1 MFVDA
6 PSLPGSAAA
15 APPRQALNLRWLAG
29 SLLTGVTGAGLIG
42 VALYLAAA
50 DGIVAVPPE
59 RAVAPHGDGGS
70 GDVARKG
77 DRLVRDEMIVAAKT
91 AFKAPMT
98 ERAGEREVIR
108 VHAYVQIATEL
119 PLRAPD
125 LPVPPFDPLRS
136 ARIEAPAPVEGES
149 DPAETAVTLVRSP
162 LGAAAVEAEIENGA
176 PALTEAEVDALVA
189 ETQALAGGSLA
200 GGTLPPAFPAE
211 RLLSRALRPAALP
224 DDATAEAR
232 FRNIEVRI
240 LPENLTEIAESGAG
254 GGQAAGP
261 ALFEERDLVLAKDQ
275 SLEDLLKR
283 NGAEPARRS
292 AMMAALSA
300 RAKGD
305 LPEGQHVRL
314 LIAPQGDGPGDHHAP
329 ESRGIARVTLYGED
343 GIQEIVAANDRGGFV
358 SVAPPRPGNTPD
370 DDEESGVTLYESL
383 YGTALKNGVPRPI
396 IEEMVLALA
405 TSTDLQQRTS
415 AGDRAELFF
424 TEDEDARP
432 ELLYVGLHVHDE
444 TLGLYRYRVPGS
456 GEIDYLD
463 PSGRSS
469 QKFLMRRPVAE
480 GRISSPFG
488 ARLHPILGYYRPHNG
503 VDWAATRGT
512 PIMATGDGTIVSA
525 GARSG
530 YGNRVEIQHANGYT
544 TAYNHMARIARG
556 IAPGARVRL
565 GQVIGAVGTTGLSTG
580 PHVHYEVAINGRFVD
595 PMKIRLPSARELSGQ
610 SLAAFRQAEEQI
622 DALRQKHGGK
632 TVAERT

>member
-1 MFVDA
+1 LSAFVDA
-6 PSLPGSAAA
+6 PSLSGSSAASR
-15 APPRQALNLRWLAG
+15 PPRQALNLRWLAG

-50 DGIVAVPPE
+50 DGVVATPPE
-59 RAVAPHGDGGS
+59 RALPPHGEGS
-70 GDVARKG
+70 AGDIARKG

-125 LPVPPFDPLRS
+125 VPVPPFDPLRS
-136 ARIEAPAPVEGES
+136 ARIEAPAAPEGDS

-162 LGAAAVEAEIENGA
+162 LAEAAVRDDA
-176 PALTEAEVDALVA
+176 PALSEAEVDSLVA
-189 ETQALAGGSLA
+189 ETQTLAGGA
-200 GGTLPPAFPAE
+200 LPPAFPAE

-224 DDATAEAR
+224 DDPGLEAR

-240 LPENLTEIAESGAG
+240 LPENLTEIAETGTGGDGAR
-254 GGQAAGP
+254 
-261 ALFEERDLVLAKDQ
+261 LVEERDLVLAKDQ
-275 SLEDLLKR
+275 SLADLLKR
-283 NGAEPARRS
+283 NGAEPARL
-292 AMMAALSA
+292 AALLGALSPHA
-300 RAKGD
+300 RDD
-305 LPEGQHVRL
+305 LAEGQHVRL
-314 LIAPQGDGPGDHHAP
+314 LIAPEGDGHSSEG
-329 ESRGIARVTLYGED
+329 RGIARVTLYGED

-358 SVAPPRPGNTPD
+358 SVAPPRPGSAKD

-396 IEEMVLALA
+396 IEEMVMALA
-405 TSTDLQQRTS
+405 TSTDLQQRTTP
-415 AGDRAELFF
+415 GDRAELFF
-424 TEDEDARP
+424 TEDEDAKP
-432 ELLYVGLHVHDE
+432 ELLYVGLRIHDE
-444 TLGLYRYRVPGS
+444 TYGLYRYRVPGS
-456 GEIDYLD
+456 PEVDYLD
-463 PSGRSS
+463 PTGRSS

-488 ARLHPILGYYRPHNG
+488 LRLHPILGYSRPHNG

-595 PMKIRLPSARELSGQ
+595 PMKIRLPSARELTGPT
-610 SLAAFRQAEEQI
+610 LAAFRQAEEQI

-632 TVAERT
+632 AVAERT

>member
-1 MFVDA
+1 MSAFVDA
-6 PSLPGSAAA
+6 PSLPASPAASR
-15 APPRQALNLRWLAG
+15 PPRQALNLRWLAG
-29 SLLTGVTGAGLIG
+29 SLLTGITGAGLIG
-42 VALYLAAA
+42 VALFLAAA
-50 DGIVAVPPE
+50 DGVVATPPE
-59 RAVAPHGDGGS
+59 RALPPHGEGGS

-77 DRLVRDEMIVAAKT
+77 DRLVRDEMIVATKT
-91 AFKAPMT
+91 AFKAPMS

-125 LPVPPFDPLRS
+125 VPVPPFDPLRS
-136 ARIEAPAPVEGES
+136 ARIEAPAAAEGDT
-149 DPAETAVTLVRSP
+149 DPAETAVTLTRSP
-162 LGAAAVEAEIENGA
+162 LAEAALDDEA
-176 PALTEAEVDALVA
+176 PALTDAEVDALVA
-189 ETQALAGGSLA
+189 ETQSLA

-224 DDATAEAR
+224 DDPGVEAR

-240 LPENLTEIAESGAG
+240 LPENLTEIPETSTG
-254 GGQAAGP
+254 GEDAR
-261 ALFEERDLVLAKDQ
+261 LFEERDVVLAKDQ
-275 SLEDLLKR
+275 SLVDLLKR
-283 NGAEPARRS
+283 NGAEPARLA
-292 AMMAALSA
+292 AMLASLSA
-300 RAKGD
+300 RAKGE
-305 LPEGQHVRL
+305 LSEGQHVRL
-314 LIAPQGDGPGDHHAP
+314 LIAPEGDSKGSA
-329 ESRGIARVTLYGED
+329 RGIVRVTLYGED

-358 SVAPPRPGNTPD
+358 SVAPPRAGAAQD
-370 DDEESGVTLYESL
+370 DDDESGVTLYESL

-396 IEEMVLALA
+396 IEEMVMALA
-405 TSTDLQQRTS
+405 TSTDLQQRTN

-424 TEDEDARP
+424 TEDDDAKP
-432 ELLYVGLHVHDE
+432 ELLYVGLRIHDE
-444 TLGLYRYRVPGS
+444 TYGLYRYRVPGTP
-456 GEIDYLD
+456 EVDYLD
-463 PSGRSS
+463 PNGRSS

-488 ARLHPILGYYRPHNG
+488 PRLHPILGYSRPHNG

-512 PIMATGDGTIVSA
+512 PIMATGDGTVVSA

-530 YGNRVEIQHANGYT
+530 YGNRVELQHANGYT

-595 PMKIRLPSARELSGQ
+595 PMKIRLPSARELTGPN
-610 SLAAFRQAEEQI
+610 LAAFRQAEEQI

>member
-1 MFVDA
+1 MFADA
-6 PSLPGSAAA
+6 PYLSGPAS
-15 APPRQALNLRWLAG
+15 PPRQALNLRWLAG
-29 SLLTGVTGAGLIG
+29 SLLTAVAGAGLIG
-42 VALYLAAA
+42 LALSLASV
-50 DGIVAVPPE
+50 DGIVPVPPE
-59 RAVAPHGDGGS
+59 RAVPSHGDGGA
-70 GDVARKG
+70 GDAARKG

-91 AFKAPMT
+91 AFKAPMS

-108 VHAYVQIATEL
+108 VHSYVQIATEL

-125 LPVPPFDPLRS
+125 VPVPPFDPLRG
-136 ARIEAPAPVEGES
+136 ARIEAPPAQEGDS

-162 LGAAAVEAEIENGA
+162 LAEAPLEADA
-176 PALTEAEVDALVA
+176 PALSDAEVDAMVA
-189 ETQALAGGSLA
+189 ETQTLANGA
-200 GGTLPPAFPAE
+200 LPPAFPAE
-211 RLLSRALRPAALP
+211 GLLSRALRPAAVP
-224 DDATAEAR
+224 DEAGPEAR

-240 LPENLTEIAESGAG
+240 LPENLTEIAETATAG
-254 GGQAAGP
+254 EEAGRR
-261 ALFEERDLVLAKDQ
+261 LFEERDLVLAKDQ
-275 SLEDLLKR
+275 SLADLLKR
-283 NGAEPARRS
+283 NGAGPARLS
-292 AMMAALSA
+292 ALMAALSERA
-300 RAKGD
+300 RTD
-305 LPEGQHVRL
+305 LSEGQHVRL
-314 LIAPQGDGPGDHHAP
+314 LIAPEGDHEAKAGNG

-358 SVAPPRPGNTPD
+358 SVAPPRPGAAQD

-396 IEEMVLALA
+396 IEEMVMALA
-405 TSTDLQQRTS
+405 TSTDLQQRTG

-432 ELLYVGLHVHDE
+432 ELLYVGLRVHDE
-444 TLGLYRYRVPGS
+444 IYGLYRYRVPGTS
-456 GEIDYLD
+456 EVDYLD
-463 PSGRSS
+463 PNGRSS

-488 ARLHPILGYYRPHNG
+488 LRLHPILGYSRPHNG

-595 PMKIRLPSARELSGQ
+595 PMKIRLPSARELTGP

>member
-1 MFVDA
+1 MSAFVDL
-6 PSLPGSAAA
+6 PSLAASPA
-15 APPRQALNLRWLAG
+15 ASRPPRQALNLRWLAG
-29 SLLTGVTGAGLIG
+29 SLLTGITGAGLIG

-50 DGIVAVPPE
+50 DGVVATPPE
-59 RAVAPHGDGGS
+59 RALAPHGEAGS

-91 AFKAPMT
+91 AFKAPMS

-119 PLRAPD
+119 SLRPPD
-125 LPVPPFDPLRS
+125 MPVPPFDPLRS
-136 ARIEAPAPVEGES
+136 ARVEAPAAPDGDS
-149 DPAETAVTLVRSP
+149 DPAETAVTLMRSP
-162 LGAAAVEAEIENGA
+162 LAEASLEEGA
-176 PALTEAEVDALVA
+176 PALTDDEVSALVA
-189 ETQALAGGSLA
+189 ETQSLSGGP
-200 GGTLPPAFPAE
+200 LPPAFPAE

-224 DDATAEAR
+224 DESGPEAR

-240 LPENLTEIAESGAG
+240 LPENLTEIAETGTGDGTGAR
-254 GGQAAGP
+254 
-261 ALFEERDLVLAKDQ
+261 LVEERDLVLAKDQ
-275 SLEDLLKR
+275 SLADLLKR
-283 NGAEPARRS
+283 NGAEPARL
-292 AMMAALSA
+292 AALLGSLSTRA
-300 RAKGD
+300 RTD

-314 LIAPQGDGPGDHHAP
+314 LIAPEGSGHNP
-329 ESRGIARVTLYGED
+329 ENRGIARVTLYGED

-358 SVAPPRPGNTPD
+358 SVAPPRTGAAQD

-405 TSTDLQQRTS
+405 TSTDLQQRTT

-424 TEDEDARP
+424 TEDDDARP
-432 ELLYVGLHVHDE
+432 ELLYVGLRVHDE
-444 TLGLYRYRVPGS
+444 TFGLYRYRVPGS
-456 GEIDYLD
+456 SEVDYLD
-463 PSGRSS
+463 PNGRSS

-488 ARLHPILGYYRPHNG
+488 PRLHPILGYSRPHNG

-512 PIMATGDGTIVSA
+512 PIMATGDGTVLSA

-565 GQVIGAVGTTGLSTG
+565 GQMIGAVGTTGLSTG

-595 PMKIRLPSARELSGQ
+595 PMKIRLPSARELTGQ

-632 TVAERT
+632 AIAERT

>member
-6 PSLPGSAAA
+6 PSLPGSAATA
-15 APPRQALNLRWLAG
+15 APRQALNLRWLAG

-50 DGIVAVPPE
+50 DGIVAAPPE
-59 RAVAPHGDGGS
+59 RAVTPHGEGGS

-98 ERAGEREVIR
+98 ERAGDREVIR
-108 VHAYVQIATEL
+108 VHSYVQIATEL

-125 LPVPPFDPLRS
+125 VPVPPFDPLRS
-136 ARIEAPAPVEGES
+136 ARIEAPPPQEGDS

-162 LGAAAVEAEIENGA
+162 LAEAPIEDGA
-176 PALTEAEVDALVA
+176 PALADAEVDALVA
-189 ETQALAGGSLA
+189 ETLTLA

-224 DDATAEAR
+224 DESAAEAR

-240 LPENLTEIAESGAG
+240 LPENLTEIAETGTG
-254 GGQAAGP
+254 GPAAGQP
-261 ALFEERDLVLAKDQ
+261 GPPLFEERDLVLAKDQ
-275 SLEDLLKR
+275 GLEDLLKR
-283 NGAEPARRS
+283 NGAEPARLS
-292 AMMAALSA
+292 AMLAALSA

-314 LIAPQGDGPGDHHAP
+314 LIAPQGDGHAP
-329 ESRGIARVTLYGED
+329 EARGIARVTLYGED
-343 GIQEIVAANDRGGFV
+343 GIQEIVAANDRGAFV
-358 SVAPPRPGNTPD
+358 SVAPPRPGTAPD
-370 DDEESGVTLYESL
+370 DDEETGVTLYESL

-396 IEEMVLALA
+396 IEEMVMALA
-405 TSTDLQQRTS
+405 TSTDLQQRTG

-432 ELLYVGLHVHDE
+432 ELLYVALRIHDE

-463 PSGRSS
+463 PNGRSS

-556 IAPGARVRL
+556 VAPGARVRL

-595 PMKIRLPSARELSGQ
+595 PMKIRLPSARELTGQ
-610 SLAAFRQAEEQI
+610 ALAAFRQAEEQI

>member
-1 MFVDA
+1 MSAFVDA
-6 PSLPGSAAA
+6 PSLPASPVASR
-15 APPRQALNLRWLAG
+15 PPRQALNLRWLAG
-29 SLLTGVTGAGLIG
+29 SLLTGITGAGLIG

-50 DGIVAVPPE
+50 DGVVPTLPE
-59 RAVAPHGDGGS
+59 RALPPHGEGGS
-70 GDVARKG
+70 GDAARKG

-91 AFKAPMT
+91 AFKAPMS

-108 VHAYVQIATEL
+108 LHAYVQIATEL

-125 LPVPPFDPLRS
+125 VPVPPFDPMRS
-136 ARIEAPAPVEGES
+136 ARIEAPAAPEGDT
-149 DPAETAVTLVRSP
+149 DPAETAVTLTRSP
-162 LGAAAVEAEIENGA
+162 LAEAALDDDA
-176 PALTEAEVDALVA
+176 PALTDAEVDALVA
-189 ETQALAGGSLA
+189 ETQTLANGA
-200 GGTLPPAFPAE
+200 LPPAFPAE

-224 DDATAEAR
+224 DDPGLEAR

-240 LPENLTEIAESGAG
+240 LPENLTEIPETSTGGESAGAR
-254 GGQAAGP
+254 
-261 ALFEERDLVLAKDQ
+261 LVEERDLVLAKDQ
-275 SLEDLLKR
+275 SLADLLKR
-283 NGAEPARRS
+283 NGAEPARLN
-292 AMMAALSA
+292 AMLASLSA
-300 RAKGD
+300 RAKGE
-305 LPEGQHVRL
+305 LSEGQHVRL
-314 LIAPQGDGPGDHHAP
+314 LIAPEGENQGSGKGN
-329 ESRGIARVTLYGED
+329 ERGIVRVTLYGED

-358 SVAPPRPGNTPD
+358 SVAPPRAGATQD

-396 IEEMVLALA
+396 IEEMVMALA

-424 TEDEDARP
+424 TEDDDAKP
-432 ELLYVGLHVHDE
+432 ELLYVGLRVHDE
-444 TLGLYRYRVPGS
+444 TYGLYRYRVPGTS
-456 GEIDYLD
+456 EVDYLD
-463 PSGRSS
+463 PNGRSS

-488 ARLHPILGYYRPHNG
+488 LRQHPILGYSRPHNG

-544 TAYNHMARIARG
+544 TAYNHMAYIGRG

-595 PMKIRLPSARELSGQ
+595 PMKIRLPSARELTGP

>member
-1 MFVDA
+1 MSVDA
-6 PSLPGSAAA
+6 PSLLGSAAA

-50 DGIVAVPPE
+50 DGIVPAAPE
-59 RAVAPHGDGGS
+59 RALAPHGDGGT
-70 GDVARKG
+70 GDVGRKG

-108 VHAYVQIATEL
+108 VHSYVQIATEL

-136 ARIEAPAPVEGES
+136 ARIEVPAPADGDS

-162 LGAAAVEAEIENGA
+162 LADAAIETGA
-176 PALTEAEVDALVA
+176 PALTEAEVDAIVA
-189 ETQALAGGSLA
+189 ETQTLSAGALAGGTLA

-211 RLLSRALRPAALP
+211 RLLSRALRPAAVP
-224 DDATAEAR
+224 DEDSAEAR

-240 LPENLTEIAESGAG
+240 LPENLTEIAESSTGAG
-254 GGQAAGP
+254 PGTAP
-261 ALFEERDLVLAKDQ
+261 PLFEERDLVLGKDQ
-275 SLEDLLKR
+275 SLENLLKR
-283 NGAEPARRS
+283 NGAEPARLS
-292 AMMAALSA
+292 AMMASLSA

-305 LPEGQHVRL
+305 LPDGQHVRL
-314 LIAPQGDGPGDHHAP
+314 LIAPQGDGHAP

-358 SVAPPRPGNTPD
+358 SVAPPRPGNTPEE
-370 DDEESGVTLYESL
+370 DEESGVTLYESL

-396 IEEMVLALA
+396 IEEMVMALA

-415 AGDRAELFF
+415 PGDRAELFF
-424 TEDEDARP
+424 IEDEDARP
-432 ELLYVGLHVHDE
+432 ELLYVGLRIHDD
-444 TLGLYRYRVPGS
+444 TFGLYRYRVPGS

-463 PSGRSS
+463 PNGRSS

-595 PMKIRLPSARELSGQ
+595 PMKIRLPSARELTGQ
-610 SLAAFRQAEEQI
+610 TLATFRQAEEQI

>member
-1 MFVDA
+1 MFADA
-6 PSLPGSAAA
+6 PSLPGPASA
-15 APPRQALNLRWLAG
+15 PRQALNLRWLAG
-29 SLLTGVTGAGLIG
+29 SLLTGVAGAGLIG
-42 VALYLAAA
+42 LALSLATV
-50 DGIVAVPPE
+50 DGIVPVPPE
-59 RAVAPHGDGGS
+59 RALPPHGDGGT
-70 GDVARKG
+70 GDVAHKG

-91 AFKAPMT
+91 AFKAPMS

-108 VHAYVQIATEL
+108 VHSYVQIATEL

-125 LPVPPFDPLRS
+125 VAVPPFDPLRS
-136 ARIEAPAPVEGES
+136 ARIEAPPAQEGDS
-149 DPAETAVTLVRSP
+149 DPAETAVTLMRSP
-162 LGAAAVEAEIENGA
+162 LAEAPIEGDA
-176 PALTEAEVDALVA
+176 PALSEAEVDAMVA
-189 ETQALAGGSLA
+189 ETQTLAGGAL
-200 GGTLPPAFPAE
+200 PAFPAE
-211 RLLSRALRPAALP
+211 GLLSRALRPAAVP
-224 DDATAEAR
+224 DEAGPEAR

-240 LPENLTEIAESGAG
+240 LPENLTEIAETATAG
-254 GGQAAGP
+254 EEAGP
-261 ALFEERDLVLAKDQ
+261 RLFEERDLVLAKDQ
-275 SLEDLLKR
+275 SLADLLKR
-283 NGAEPARRS
+283 NGAGPAQL
-292 AMMAALSA
+292 AALMATLSERA
-300 RAKGD
+300 RTD
-305 LPEGQHVRL
+305 LSEGQHVRL
-314 LIAPQGDGPGDHHAP
+314 LIAPENKGEDRPGDGPAH
-329 ESRGIARVTLYGED
+329 RGIARVTLYGED
-343 GIQEIVAANDRGGFV
+343 GIQEIVAANDRGAFV
-358 SVAPPRPGNTPD
+358 SVAPPRPGNTAQD
-370 DDEESGVTLYESL
+370 DDESGVTLYESL

-396 IEEMVLALA
+396 IEEMVMALA
-405 TSTDLQQRTS
+405 TSTDLQQRTN

-432 ELLYVGLHVHDE
+432 ELLYVGLRVHDE
-444 TLGLYRYRVPGS
+444 IYGLYRYRVPGTS
-456 GEIDYLD
+456 EVDYLD
-463 PSGRSS
+463 PNGRSS

-488 ARLHPILGYYRPHNG
+488 MRLHPILGYARPHNG

-595 PMKIRLPSARELSGQ
+595 PMKIRLPSARELTGP

>member
-1 MFVDA
+1 MSAFVDA
-6 PSLPGSAAA
+6 PSLSGSAAA
-15 APPRQALNLRWLAG
+15 SRPPRQALNLRWLAG
-29 SLLTGVTGAGLIG
+29 SLLTGITGAGLIG

-50 DGIVAVPPE
+50 DGVVATPPE
-59 RAVAPHGDGGS
+59 RALPPHGEGGA

-125 LPVPPFDPLRS
+125 VPVPPFDPLRS
-136 ARIEAPAPVEGES
+136 ARVEAPAAPEGDS

-162 LGAAAVEAEIENGA
+162 LAEAALEDDA
-176 PALTEAEVDALVA
+176 PALTDDEVNALVA
-189 ETQALAGGSLA
+189 ETQALA

-224 DDATAEAR
+224 DDPGLEAR

-240 LPENLTEIAESGAG
+240 LPENLTAIAETGTGGDGAR
-254 GGQAAGP
+254 
-261 ALFEERDLVLAKDQ
+261 LVEERDLVLAKDQ
-275 SLEDLLKR
+275 SLADLLKR
-283 NGAEPARRS
+283 NGAEPARL
-292 AMMAALSA
+292 AALMGALSVHA
-300 RAKGD
+300 RDD
-305 LPEGQHVRL
+305 LAEGQHVRL
-314 LIAPQGDGPGDHHAP
+314 LIAPEGDGHTP
-329 ESRGIARVTLYGED
+329 ERRGIARVTLYGED

-358 SVAPPRPGNTPD
+358 SVAPPRPGTARDD
-370 DDEESGVTLYESL
+370 DDEAGVTLYESL

-396 IEEMVLALA
+396 IEEMVMALA
-405 TSTDLQQRTS
+405 TSTDLQQRTTP
-415 AGDRAELFF
+415 GDRAELFF

-432 ELLYVGLHVHDE
+432 ELLYVALRIHDE

-456 GEIDYLD
+456 SEVDYLD
-463 PSGRSS
+463 PNGRSS

-595 PMKIRLPSARELSGQ
+595 PMKIRLPSARELTGQ

-632 TVAERT
+632 TVAERM

>member
-1 MFVDA
+1 MSAFVDA
-6 PSLPGSAAA
+6 PSLPAAPA
-15 APPRQALNLRWLAG
+15 ASRPPRQALNLRWLAG

-42 VALYLAAA
+42 ISLYLAAA
-50 DGIVAVPPE
+50 DGVVAALPE
-59 RAVAPHGDGGS
+59 RALPPHGEGGS
-70 GDVARKG
+70 GEVARKG

-98 ERAGEREVIR
+98 ERAGDREVIR
-108 VHAYVQIATEL
+108 VHAYVQMATEL

-125 LPVPPFDPLRS
+125 VPVPPFDPLRS
-136 ARIEAPAPVEGES
+136 ARIEAPAVAEGDT
-149 DPAETAVTLVRSP
+149 DPAETAVTLTRSP
-162 LGAAAVEAEIENGA
+162 LAEASLEEGA
-176 PALTEAEVDALVA
+176 PALTDDEVDALVA
-189 ETQALAGGSLA
+189 ETQNLSGGS
-200 GGTLPPAFPAE
+200 LPPAFPAE

-224 DDATAEAR
+224 DDPAMEAR

-240 LPENLTEIAESGAG
+240 LPENLTEIAETGTGGEGAG
-254 GGQAAGP
+254 AR
-261 ALFEERDLVLAKDQ
+261 LFEERDLVLAKDQ
-275 SLEDLLKR
+275 SLADLLKR
-283 NGAEPARRS
+283 NGADPARLS
-292 AMMAALSA
+292 AMLGSLSA

-314 LIAPQGDGPGDHHAP
+314 LVAPEGDGKGPDGKAG
-329 ESRGIARVTLYGED
+329 ERGIVRVTLYGED
-343 GIQEIVAANDRGGFV
+343 GVQEIVAANDRGGFV
-358 SVAPPRPGNTPD
+358 SVAPPRAGASQAEAD
-370 DDEESGVTLYESL
+370 ESGVTLYESL

-396 IEEMVLALA
+396 IEEMVMALA
-405 TSTDLQQRTS
+405 TSTDLQQRTTP
-415 AGDRAELFF
+415 GDRAELVF
-424 TEDEDARP
+424 TEDDDARP
-432 ELLYVGLHVHDE
+432 ELLFVGLRVHDE
-444 TLGLYRYRVPGS
+444 TYGLYRYRVPGS
-456 GEIDYLD
+456 SEVDYLD
-463 PSGRSS
+463 PNGRSS

-512 PIMATGDGTIVSA
+512 PIMATGDGTVISA

-544 TAYNHMARIARG
+544 TAYNHMARIAHG

-595 PMKIRLPSARELSGQ
+595 PMKIRLPSARELTGP

-622 DALRQKHGGK
+622 DALRQRHGGK
-632 TVAERT
+632 PVAERT

>member
-15 APPRQALNLRWLAG
+15 AAPRQALNLRWLAG
-29 SLLTGVTGAGLIG
+29 SLLTGITGAGLIG
-42 VALYLAAA
+42 IALYLAAA
-50 DGIVAVPPE
+50 DGIVATPPE
-59 RAVAPHGDGGS
+59 RAVAPHGEGGA
-70 GDVARKG
+70 GEVARKG

-91 AFKAPMT
+91 AFKAPMS

-108 VHAYVQIATEL
+108 LHSYVQIATEL

-125 LPVPPFDPLRS
+125 VPVPPFDPLRS
-136 ARIEAPAPVEGES
+136 ARIEAPAPAEGDS

-162 LGAAAVEAEIENGA
+162 LAEAAIETGA
-176 PALTEAEVDALVA
+176 PALSDAEVDALVA
-189 ETQALAGGSLA
+189 ETQDLAGGP
-200 GGTLPPAFPAE
+200 LPPAFPAE
-211 RLLSRALRPAALP
+211 RLLSRALRPAASP
-224 DDATAEAR
+224 DESTVEAR

-240 LPENLTEIAESGAG
+240 LPENLTEIAETST

-261 ALFEERDLVLAKDQ
+261 PLVEERDLVLGKDQ
-275 SLEDLLKR
+275 GLEDLLRR
-283 NGAEPARRS
+283 NGAEPARLS
-292 AMMAALSA
+292 AMLASLSPRA
-300 RAKGD
+300 RGD

-314 LIAPQGDGPGDHHAP
+314 LIAPQGDGHAP

-358 SVAPPRPGNTPD
+358 SVAPPRPGATRD

-383 YGTALKNGVPRPI
+383 YGTALKNGVPRAI
-396 IEEMVLALA
+396 IEEMVMALA
-405 TSTDLQQRTS
+405 TGTDLQQRTN

-424 TEDEDARP
+424 TEDDDAKP
-432 ELLYVGLHVHDE
+432 ELLYVGLRVHDE
-444 TLGLYRYRVPGS
+444 TYGLYRYRVPGS

-463 PSGRSS
+463 PNGRSS

-488 ARLHPILGYYRPHNG
+488 PRLHPILGYSRPHNG

-512 PIMATGDGTIVSA
+512 PIMATGDGTILSA

-595 PMKIRLPSARELSGQ
+595 PMKIRLPSARELTGQ
-610 SLAAFRQAEEQI
+610 TLAAFRQAEEQI

>member
-1 MFVDA
+1 ML
-6 PSLPGSAAA
+6 PS
-15 APPRQALNLRWLAG
+15 
-29 SLLTGVTGAGLIG
+29 SLVSEIQTIKTVT
-42 VALYLAAA
+42 
-50 DGIVAVPPE
+50 
-59 RAVAPHGDGGS
+59 
-70 GDVARKG
+70 
-77 DRLVRDEMIVAAKT
+77 
-91 AFKAPMT
+91 
-98 ERAGEREVIR
+98 
-108 VHAYVQIATEL
+108 
-119 PLRAPD
+119 APD
-125 LPVPPFDPLRS
+125 VPVPPFDPLRS
-136 ARIEAPAPVEGES
+136 ARIEAPAATEGDS

-162 LGAAAVEAEIENGA
+162 LSEAELEDGA
-176 PALTEAEVDALVA
+176 PALTDGEVDALVA
-189 ETQALAGGSLA
+189 ETQALPDGP
-200 GGTLPPAFPAE
+200 LPPAFPAE
-211 RLLSRALRPAALP
+211 RLLSRALRPAAIP
-224 DDATAEAR
+224 DDPAVEAR

-240 LPENLTEIAESGAG
+240 LPENLTRIPETST
-254 GGQAAGP
+254 GQGTDQ

-275 SLEDLLKR
+275 SLEDLLRR
-283 NGAEPARRS
+283 NGAEPARLA
-292 AMMAALSA
+292 AMLASLSA

-305 LPEGQHVRL
+305 LSEGQHVRL
-314 LIAPQGDGPGDHHAP
+314 LIAPEGDGRSG
-329 ESRGIARVTLYGED
+329 ERRGIARVTLYGED

-358 SVAPPRPGNTPD
+358 SVAPPRPGTTQD

-396 IEEMVLALA
+396 IEEMVMALA
-405 TSTDLQQRTS
+405 TSTDLQQRTAS
-415 AGDRAELFF
+415 GDRVELFF

-432 ELLYVGLHVHDE
+432 ELLYVGLRVHEE
-444 TLGLYRYRVPGS
+444 TLGLYRYRVPGT
-456 GEIDYLD
+456 GEVDYLD

-469 QKFLMRRPVAE
+469 QKFLMRRPVPE

-512 PIMATGDGTIVSA
+512 PIMATGDGTVVSA

-556 IAPGARVRL
+556 VAPGARVRL

-595 PMKIRLPSARELSGQ
+595 PMKIRLPSARELAGP

-622 DALRQKHGGK
+622 DALRQRHGGK